1 MSIMY
6 QKKIE
11 VRQSVDVFV
20 AGGGPAGVAAALVA
34 ARAGKSVFLAE
45 GEACFGGMGT
55 SGLVPVFMMFGDGVN
70 FLAGGIGREIYDKL
84 NDMKGPKDAA
94 ISKTSCPAEL
104 MKRLYDRLLTEAGV
118 KMSLMTQ
125 VVDIVKEGQEVKQLI
140 CHAKSGFF
148 AIEAKMV
155 VDCTGDGDICAWA
168 GAPVEMDE
176 TMPGTL
182 CSLWGYIDYEK
193 RQQNPVN
200 VHEQLM
206 RAFEDGGIFTVN
218 DPHHSGMFRI
228 GEHTA
233 GGNMGHAFGINAL
246 DEQSVTEHLIACRKM
261 MPEFEAFYKK
271 YIPGFENV
279 TLLQTGALMGIRE
292 SRRIMGDYVLDMA
305 DFTARAVFDD
315 ELGRYCY
322 PVDIHPS
329 KPDPKL
335 YAAFEKEFGK
345 TGRYGKGESYG
356 IPYRTLTPRNL
367 DNVLVAG
374 RCISTDRKLQGSI
387 RVMPGCYITG
397 QAAGMAACEALDK
410 GTDIRG
416 IDVHVLQ
423 KRLLDIGAFLP
434 NFKQS

>member
-1 MSIMY
+1 MSFLY

-55 SGLVPVFMMFGDGVN
+55 SGLVPVFMTFGDGVN

-84 NDMKGPKDAA
+84 NAMKDA
-94 ISKTSCPAEL
+94 KTLAANRMGCPAEL
-104 MKRLYDRLLTEAGV
+104 MKRLYDKLLTEAGV
-118 KMSLMTQ
+118 KLSLMTQ
-125 VVDIVKEGQEVKQLI
+125 VVDVVMEGHSVKQLI

-155 VDCTGDGDICAWA
+155 IDGTGDGDICAWA
-168 GAPVEMDE
+168 GAPFEKEE

-182 CSLWGYIDYEK
+182 CSLWGYIDYER

-233 GGNMGHAFGINAL
+233 GGNMGHAFGIDAL
-246 DEQSVTEHLIACRKM
+246 DEQSLTEHLIAGRKM

-315 ELGRYCY
+315 EIGRYC
-322 PVDIHPS
+322 
-329 KPDPKL
+329 
-335 YAAFEKEFGK
+335 
-345 TGRYGKGESYG
+345 
-356 IPYRTLTPRNL
+356 
-367 DNVLVAG
+367 
-374 RCISTDRKLQGSI
+374 
-387 RVMPGCYITG
+387 
-397 QAAGMAACEALDK
+397 
-410 GTDIRG
+410 
-416 IDVHVLQ
+416 
-423 KRLLDIGAFLP
+423 
-434 NFKQS
+434 